1 MIIFHEDAERNI
13 EGDLQSIKDKLFSI
27 ARGCRSDRL
36 KFEFNLDKVKK
47 SIKINVT
54 EYDI

>member
-1 MIIFHEDAERNI
+1 MTIFHEDAEKNI
-13 EGDLQSIKDKLFSI
+13 EGDLQSIKNKLFSI